1 MLCRHMALSASVS
14 MRFVLCGSRLAA
26 AERTTI
32 SLDGTWRVTDGIA
45 PDAIPANFDH
55 TVAVPGLANQA
66 KPSFPDVDNYMTKEV
81 LDCNGP
87 RYKLSPPPGKGDGLG
102 WTRQKRNYLWYERTF
117 AVPAKRLSAVL
128 VIGKAQFGTAVWLNG
143 KKIGEHIGC
152 HTAGR
157 FNVTDA
163 MNWSGENRLLV
174 RIGAHPGAMPK
185 GGFYGLDGEKRD
197 WTPGIY
203 DSVSLEM
210 ADNPVI
216 ETLQVAPQI
225 DKSEI
230 LVQTKLKN
238 LGAAR
243 LAR

>member
-1 MLCRHMALSASVS
+1 MDHA
-14 MRFVLCGSRLAA
+14 
-26 AERTTI
+26 TI
-32 SLDGTWRVTDGIA
+32 MESYIT
-45 PDAIPANFDH
+45 
-55 TVAVPGLANQA
+55 
-66 KPSFPDVDNYMTKEV
+66 
-81 LDCNGP
+81 
-87 RYKLSPPPGKGDGLG
+87 PPPGKGDGLG
-102 WTRQKRNYLWYERTF
+102 WTRQKRNFLWYERTF

-157 FNVTDA
+157 FNVTSA
-163 MNWSGENRLLV
+163 MNWSGQNRLLV

-185 GGFYGLDGEKRD
+185 GGFYGLDSEKRI

-230 LVQTKLKN
+230 LVQTRLKN
-238 LGAAR
+238 LGAAGPCTMTYR
-243 LAR
+243 VRTWKDNRPSARSSRQVVESGRG